1 MNENE
6 KEVKGRSKTV
16 VIILAVL
23 GIITAILVVYR
34 LFFVKKEVDVTP
46 LSTVTTSNPE
56 NGTIELET
64 ALMGTRMPGEMY
76 YALPMTAGKVTKVYV
91 RVGDHVKKSDKLCD
105 IDNKKQ
111 VDAAKISLDSA
122 ELQIRTVED
131 SIELAKTNLE
141 RMEALYE
148 SGDISKQSYEQV
160 KNSYDQAVAGLDG
173 AKLQYD
179 GAKLQYDTQVEFGTV
194 TAPSDGVVESTD
206 MTEDTYVSQS
216 SPVAIISGDGSG
228 KVTFNL
234 TDRLLSSV
242 KVGNQVRFEK
252 LGSVYEG
259 TVTSVSQMP
268 GQTTG
273 LYEAEASVEDGGAI
287 PTGAAVK
294 VYFVS
299 DKAENV
305 MLVPTGAIYFDGG
318 RTYIYT
324 VTYPE
329 GADSSL
335 DGHTVLEGNRAAIV
349 HKKEIETG
357 LAGSDQTEVLSGIG
371 YDEEIIVTWTAQLY
385 EGAKVQVSAAGSN
398 AGGNVQ

>member
-1 MNENE
+1 M
-6 KEVKGRSKTV
+6 TV
-16 VIILAVL
+16 A
-23 GIITAILVVYR
+23 
-34 LFFVKKEVDVTP
+34 
-46 LSTVTTSNPE
+46 NPE
-56 NGTIELET
+56 TGSIEVETSLVGTH
-64 ALMGTRMPGEMY
+64 MPGELY

-91 RVGDHVKKSDKLCD
+91 KVGDHVKKGDKICD
-105 IDNKKQ
+105 IDNQKQ
-111 VDAAKISLDSA
+111 IDAAKISLDSA
-122 ELQIRTVED
+122 KLQIKTVED

-160 KNSYDQAVAGLDG
+160 KNSYDQAAAGLDG

-194 TAPSDGVVESTD
+194 TAPSDGIVESAD
-206 MTEDTYVSQS
+206 MTVDTYVSQS

-228 KVTFNL
+228 KVTFNI

-242 KVGNQVRFEK
+242 KKGDEVRYEK

-259 TVTSVSQMP
+259 TVTDVSQMP

-273 LYEAEASVEDGGAI
+273 LYEVKASIEDDGAI

-299 DKAENV
+299 EKTEDA

-318 RTYIYT
+318 HTYIYT
-324 VTYPE
+324 VSYPDASAGE
-329 GADSSL
+329 TDAAL
-335 DGHTVLEGNRAAIV
+335 AGHTVLEGNRPAIV
-349 HKKEIETG
+349 HKKEVATG
-357 LAGSDQTEVLSGIG
+357 LNNAEQTEVLSGL
-371 YDEEIIVTWTAQLY
+371 DSEEEIIVTWTAQLY
-385 EGAKVQVSAAGSN
+385 ESARVQVLSAAN
-398 AGGNVQ
+398 AGGNAQ